1 MCVCRKIDF
10 TIGALTVDPQVA
22 SYDPSSLIPYMQELN
37 VEYIY
42 KEVPI
47 FANAQKLADL
57 RSICSYC
64 SRMKRGIM
72 YSAMRE
78 NKWNVLALGFVKYDF
93 KFDAFVLHGGSV
105 NNYTCK

>member
-1 MCVCRKIDF
+1 MIKDFRKMDF

-22 SYDPSSLIPYMQELN
+22 SYDPSSLIEYMQELG
-37 VEYIY
+37 VEYLY
-42 KEVPI
+42 KEEPI
-47 FANAQKLADL
+47 FANAQKLPDL

-78 NKWNVLALGFVKYDF
+78 SNWNVLALG
-93 KFDAFVLHGGSV
+93 
-105 NNYTCK
+105 